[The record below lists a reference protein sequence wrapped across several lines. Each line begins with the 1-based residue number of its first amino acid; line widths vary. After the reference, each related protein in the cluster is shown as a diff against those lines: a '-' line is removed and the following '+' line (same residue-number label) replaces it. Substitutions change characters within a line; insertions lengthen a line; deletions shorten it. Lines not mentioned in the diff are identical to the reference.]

1 MRFGIRAV
9 DAAFVVWTAAW
20 LVAAGAVYS
29 SLQELGNGGEAVR
42 AAGAGLHETSE
53 GLERAGTGLHET
65 ADALDLL
72 SDLPFVDADPGA
84 GVEQT
89 ADDLDRFAVAVR
101 RAGRDA
107 QTTGEDASEAA
118 DTLAVV
124 LGLAVALG
132 PTLPAGL
139 LYLLLRPLV
148 AQRLSSA

>member
-1 MRFGIRAV
+1 MRLGIRAV

-20 LVAAGAVYS
+20 LVAAGVVYM
-29 SLQELGNGGEAVR
+29 SLEDLESGGEAVV

-53 GLERAGTGLHET
+53 GLERAATGLHET

-72 SDLPFVDADPGA
+72 GELPFVEADPGSS
-84 GVEQT
+84 VEQT
-89 ADDLDRFAVAVR
+89 ADDVDRLAVAVR

-118 DTLAVV
+118 GTLAVV

-132 PTLPAGL
+132 PTLPAAF

-148 AQRLSSA
+148 AQRLSRA